1 MLVMEGGA
9 QMSTEEKEAVR
20 DADVEELRSTFAG
33 ELIRPDDPSYEEA
46 RKIWNGAIDRR
57 PGLIA
62 RCTGTADVMAAVR
75 FARERELL
83 VAVRGGAHNVAGT
96 AVCDGGVVIDLSG
109 MKGIRVDPVGRRAWA
124 QPGVL
129 WGELD
134 HETQAFGLA
143 TTGGI
148 VTHTGISGLTLGG
161 GIGWLQ
167 RKYGLTIDNLLSADV
182 VTADGE
188 FVKASGEENPDL
200 FWGIRGG
207 GGNFGIVTS
216 FEYRLHPVGPT
227 VLAGPI
233 FFPMD
238 EAPRIIRFYR
248 EFIASA
254 PDEYMSVLNLR
265 LAPAVPFLP
274 QELHG
279 KPVIA
284 VVSCYA
290 GSIEEGEEVMRP
302 LRQVATPLV
311 DLLAPKPYVAHQ
323 AMFNPTV
330 PHGWHYYWKSLELPE
345 LTDGA
350 ADAVVEHSMKI
361 TSPLS
366 YTVIFQLGGAVSRVG
381 EDETAYSHRSM
392 GHNVNINGIW
402 TPDDREAEKHVAW
415 TRDFHAAL
423 EPHAPG
429 AVYVN
434 FLGDEG
440 QDRVVAAYGEAK
452 YERLARL
459 KKKYDPTNFFRL
471 NQNIRPEK

>member
-1 MLVMEGGA
+1 
-9 QMSTEEKEAVR
+9 MSTEARQGISETAFE
-20 DADVEELRSTFAG
+20 DLRSRFAG
-33 ELIRPDDPSYEEA
+33 ELLRQGDPGYDEA
-46 RKIWNGAIDRR
+46 RRIWNGAIDRR

-62 RCTGTADVMAAVR
+62 RCTGTADVIAAVR
-75 FARERELL
+75 FARRHDLL
-83 VAVRGGAHNVAGT
+83 VAIRGGAHNVAGT
-96 AVCDGGVVIDLSG
+96 AVCDDGLVIDLSQ
-109 MKGIRVDPVGRRAWA
+109 MKGIRVDPNARRAWA

-134 HETQAFGLA
+134 HETQTFGLA

-161 GIGWLQ
+161 GIGWLM
-167 RKYGLTIDNLLSADV
+167 RKHGLTIDNLLSADV
-182 VTADGE
+182 VTAEGE
-188 FVKASGEENPDL
+188 LVTASDDENPDL

-216 FEYRLHPVGPT
+216 FEYSLHPVGPT

-238 EAPRIIRFYR
+238 EAPKIIGFYR
-248 EFIASA
+248 EFIASV
-254 PDEYMSVLNLR
+254 PDEYTSVLNLR

-274 QELHG
+274 QDLHG

-290 GSIEEGEEVMRP
+290 GSVEEGEKIVRT
-302 LRQVATPLV
+302 LRKVATPLV
-311 DLLAPKPYVAHQ
+311 DLLAPKPYTAHQ

-330 PHGWHYYWKSLELPE
+330 PHGWHYYWKSQELPE
-345 LTDGA
+345 LSDGA
-350 ADAVVEHSMKI
+350 TDVLVEHSMRI

-366 YTVIFQLGGAVSRVG
+366 YTVIFQLGGAVSRIG
-381 EDETAYSHRSM
+381 EDETAYSHRDM

-402 TPDDREAEKHVAW
+402 TADDEAAEEHIAW

-423 EPHAPG
+423 ERHAPE
-429 AVYVN
+429 AVYMN

-452 YERLARL
+452 YERLVAL
-459 KKKYDPTNFFRL
+459 KEKHDPTNFFRM
-471 NQNIRPEK
+471 NQNIRPKA